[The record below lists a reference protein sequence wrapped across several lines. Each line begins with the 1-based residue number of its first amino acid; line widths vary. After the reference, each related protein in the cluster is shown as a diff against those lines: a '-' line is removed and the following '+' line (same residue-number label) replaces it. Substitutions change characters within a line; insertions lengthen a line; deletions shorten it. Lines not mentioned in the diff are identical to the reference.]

1 MTELSAV
8 PAHVAVIMDGNG
20 RWAKQRMQPRS
31 FGHRA
36 GRKSV
41 DKIVAAAVQAGI
53 DTLTLFAFSTENWN
67 RPAAEVELIMDVIRR
82 SIAEESQRLKAQNI
96 RMRILGSRERLSEEM
111 CRQFDAAESLTAD
124 CTGMQLI
131 FALNYSGQW
140 EILQTCRN
148 LLVQAQAGGLS
159 EELSLQDFEAAR
171 PIADL
176 PPVDLLI
183 RSSGEM
189 RISNFLL
196 WELAYAELYFTETL
210 WPDFDEQE
218 FQRALAAYAQ
228 RERRFG
234 ALCTT

>member
-1 MTELSAV
+1 MQKQATI
-8 PAHVAVIMDGNG
+8 PKHVAVIMDGNG
-20 RWAKQRMQPRS
+20 RWAKQKMQPRG

-41 DKIVAAAVQAGI
+41 DKIVAAAVNAKI
-53 DTLTLFAFSTENWN
+53 ETLTLFAFSTENWN
-67 RPAAEVELIMDVIRR
+67 RPAAEVELIMDVIER
-82 SIAEESQRLKAQNI
+82 SIVEESQRLKAQNI
-96 RMRILGSRERLSEEM
+96 RMRILGSRQRLSEKM
-111 CRQFDAAESLTAD
+111 CRQFDMAEQLTAE
-124 CTGMQLI
+124 CSGMQLI

-148 LLVQAQAGGLS
+148 LLQQQAQTGQVIHDLS
-159 EELSLQDFEAAR
+159 AAEFEAAR
-171 PIADL
+171 PMPDL

-196 WELAYAELYFTETL
+196 WELAYAELYFTDTL
-210 WPDFDEQE
+210 WPDFDEAE
-218 FQRALAAYAQ
+218 FQRALDAYAR

-234 ALCTT
+234 ALHS

>member
-41 DKIVAAAVQAGI
+41 DKIVAAAVQAGVG
-53 DTLTLFAFSTENWN
+53 TLTLFAFSTENWN

-82 SIAEESQRLKAQNI
+82 SITEESQHLKAQNI

-111 CRQFDAAESLTAD
+111 CRQFDAAEALTAD

-148 LLVQAQAGGLS
+148 LLAQAQAGELS